1 MTTDTVPQTVL
12 FPDLFDKPLF
22 ARFNQEQAS
31 SDGGAILLKAAERI
45 YGLVKAFAGCLFD
58 KRAPDKTRHSL
69 ADLIGQRIFGIA
81 CGHPDCNDGDR
92 LADDPIHKLLL
103 DRDPVS
109 GERLASQPT
118 LSRFENAVNR
128 CALYRMAD
136 ELATRVIERHRRRLD
151 GRARCIT
158 IDLDPTDDPTHGAQQ
173 YTLFNGY
180 YDNWCYLPL
189 LGLPDLRPRIR
200 AVSVRGAVAARQGGR
215 LGGDGRA
222 VVAVAAAAAPGVSAG
237 AHSRSA
243 RRRLCQPGGL
253 RLPGGAAAAR
263 LRGRDGEER
272 GVGAVRRAGHAG
284 GAGADLAQRTDR
296 ARLHRDRRVPGRH
309 VEPRAAGGDQGRSR
323 PPRETASR
331 GTIRASS

>member
-22 ARFNQEQAS
+22 AQFNQEQAS
-31 SDGGAILLKAAERI
+31 SDGGAILLKAAERV

-136 ELATRVIERHRRRLD
+136 ELATRVIERASPPSGRAGAVHHDRSGPD
-151 GRARCIT
+151 GRPDARGAAVHALQRVLRQLVVCPAKAGLFSGRQSRRGNSQKPRS
-158 IDLDPTDDPTHGAQQ
+158 LDSREEGNRISEAYRQ
-173 YTLFNGY
+173 
-180 YDNWCYLPL
+180 
-189 LGLPDLRPRIR
+189 GLPWGDLRVIGP
-200 AVSVRGAVAARQGGR
+200 
-215 LGGDGRA
+215 
-222 VVAVAAAAAPGVSAG
+222 
-237 AHSRSA
+237 
-243 RRRLCQPGGL
+243 
-253 RLPGGAAAAR
+253 
-263 LRGRDGEER
+263 
-272 GVGAVRRAGHAG
+272 
-284 GAGADLAQRTDR
+284 QRK
-296 ARLHRDRRVPGRH
+296 
-309 VEPRAAGGDQGRSR
+309 
-323 PPRETASR
+323 
-331 GTIRASS
+331 